1 MKRGRNMLILLGILI
16 VCIGA
21 YAVIT
26 SYNKKAEEKETM
38 GDALFSV
45 KAENIQTVSIGADTL
60 IKKDGV
66 WVSVN
71 DENAPISGELVEGF
85 LSELVALG
93 YQRSLDSAEMD
104 ASVDMGF
111 ASGTMISFADN
122 SGTQY
127 TLEIGSQNEFA
138 GQSYL
143 RMNGSDAVI
152 YLVSAEA
159 SALFEKT
166 LKDFVEQEA
175 LPDLSDAT
183 SIIVANAN
191 GTLTWNNTGAKDDN
205 GNHIWKRSGDTT
217 VDTAQVE
224 TFLSQMSGIVW
235 DEFVTYNAS
244 EHDLPTYGLDAP
256 TAIVTV
262 EAPMDNVTI
271 KIGAKYENSY
281 YVQLDGSPMVYRLGT
296 LAENILAM
304 NEYHFDGAIE

>member
-45 KAENIQTVSIGADTL
+45 HAENIQTVSIGSDTL
-60 IKKDGV
+60 IKKDGA

-71 DENAPISGELVEGF
+71 DENAPVSEALVEGF
-85 LSELVALG
+85 LDELVALG
-93 YQRSLDSAEMD
+93 YQRSLDSTEMD
-104 ASVDMGF
+104 ASADMGF
-111 ASGTMISFADN
+111 ASGSMISFADN

-152 YLVSAEA
+152 YLVSLEA
-159 SALFEKT
+159 SALFGKT
-166 LKDFVEQEA
+166 LKDFVAQET

-183 SIIVANAN
+183 SITVTNAN
-191 GTLTWNNTGAKDDN
+191 GSFTWNNTGAKDDN

-244 EHDLPTYGLDAP
+244 VHDLPTYGLEAP
-256 TAIVTV
+256 VATVTV
-262 EAPMDNVTI
+262 EAPMDTVTL
-271 KIGAKYENSY
+271 KIGAKYEDSY
-281 YVQLDGSPMVYRLGT
+281 YVQLEGSSMVYRLGT
-296 LAENILAM
+296 LAENMLAM
-304 NEYHFDGAIE
+304 NDYYFDGTTE

>member
-1 MKRGRNMLILLGILI
+1 MKRGRNMLILLGVLI
-16 VCIGA
+16 VCIIA

-26 SYNKKAEEKETM
+26 SYNKKEEEKETM

-45 KAENIQTVSIGADTL
+45 DAENIQTVSFGSDTL
-60 IKKDGV
+60 IKKDGA

-71 DENAPISGELVEGF
+71 DENAPVSEALVEGF
-85 LSELVALG
+85 LDELVALG
-93 YQRSLDSAEMD
+93 YQRSLDSTEMD

-111 ASGTMISFADN
+111 ASGNMISFADD

-152 YLVSAEA
+152 YLVSLEA
-159 SALFEKT
+159 SALFGKT
-166 LKDFVEQEA
+166 LKDFVAQET

-183 SIIVANAN
+183 SITVTNAN
-191 GTLTWNNTGAKDDN
+191 GSFTWNNTGAKDDS

-224 TFLSQMSGIVW
+224 TFLSQMTGIVW

-244 EHDLPTYGLDAP
+244 THDLPTYGLDAP
-256 TAIVTV
+256 VATVTV
-262 EAPMDNVTI
+262 EAPMDTVTL
-271 KIGAKYENSY
+271 KIGAKYEDSY
-281 YVQLDGSPMVYRLGT
+281 YVQLDGSSMVYRLGT
-296 LAENILAM
+296 LAENMLAM
-304 NEYHFDGAIE
+304 NDYYFDGTTE